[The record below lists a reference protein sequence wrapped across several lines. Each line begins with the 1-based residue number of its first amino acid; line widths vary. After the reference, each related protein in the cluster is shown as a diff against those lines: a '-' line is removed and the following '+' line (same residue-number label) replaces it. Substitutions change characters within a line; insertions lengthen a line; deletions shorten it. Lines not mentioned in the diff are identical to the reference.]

1 MVIPVTYY
9 VNVSVS
15 LTPAG
20 APQAGFG
27 SALYLNDHDSV
38 SADVL
43 MGPYT
48 SPAEVLADGHASGS
62 DIHNFAVAYAQQ
74 SPRASQFY
82 SGLLNTGSD
91 VSTALDAIESF
102 DPAAFYGIAMVPRT
116 STEILDLADWVEAR
130 HKIAMVQSNDP
141 SILDDGEGMSWSVL
155 VGGTATDGTYILT
168 FTGFGLVAPVDV
180 TVTRAAGVPATNA
193 DIGDAF
199 RTALTTAAGGSLSGE
214 LVTASIGGTGATV
227 TFQTADGLIGT
238 VTASGTAV
246 AGAGDLTVTLVDAD
260 IASQLFVGQ
269 YTRTALWYRATDSDL
284 LAERVLARGLGYNL
298 DVQQGEWSW
307 RELFGISGETLTGAQ
322 AANIREANANYF
334 AATQMSAGSNTR
346 PFTFP
351 GRFPNGSSSL
361 GRRISVTTSLDYM
374 HARLEEALVSVL
386 LQSSHGEL
394 FDGSGIG
401 KFDAVTKDAFA
412 KFVAARHLTRITI
425 PAGEED
431 AGETSPFVKWPK
443 PSEVSSAVKQS
454 GVLTAVRAVGHIPQS
469 IDRVVFSLEVRQ

>member
-1 MVIPVTYY
+1 MTIPATYY

-15 LTPAG
+15 LTPSG

-27 SALYLNDHDSV
+27 SALFLNDHSSV
-38 SADVL
+38 SSDVL

-48 SPAEVLADGHASGS
+48 SAAEVLDDGHLSGS
-62 DIHNFAVAYAQQ
+62 PIHDFATAYAQQ
-74 SPRASQFY
+74 SPRATQFY
-82 SGLLNTGSD
+82 SGLFTGGD
-91 VSTALDAIESF
+91 VSNSMDAIEAF
-102 DPAAFYGIAMVPRT
+102 DPAAFYGVAMDSRD
-116 STEILDLADWVEAR
+116 SDDILEMADWIEAR
-130 HKIAMVQSNDP
+130 RKIAMVQSNDA
-141 SILDDGEGMSWSVL
+141 SILDDGEGMQFEATF
-155 VGGTATDGTYILT
+155 GGTPVDGTYRLI
-168 FTGFGLVAPVDV
+168 FTGFGLGSPVNVDVVRAGGTPATNTDLGVSMDAALDTAIGGSLAAVLAPGSISNALGVVSFATLDGLVGTV
-180 TVTRAAGVPATNA
+180 TVTDPESPDGLVATN
-193 DIGDAF
+193 
-199 RTALTTAAGGSLSGE
+199 T
-214 LVTASIGGTGATV
+214 
-227 TFQTADGLIGT
+227 
-238 VTASGTAV
+238 
-246 AGAGDLTVTLVDAD
+246 DAD
-260 IASQLFVGQ
+260 IATQLFLGQ
-269 YTRTALWYRATDSDL
+269 YTRTALWYYATDADL

-307 RELFGISGETLTGAQ
+307 RELFGISGASITGAQ
-322 AANIREANANYF
+322 AENIRAVNANYF
-334 AATQMSAGSNTR
+334 AATQMSAGANTR

-374 HARLEEALVSVL
+374 HARLEEALISVL

-469 IDRVVFSLEVRQ
+469 IDRVVFNLEVRQ

>member
-1 MVIPVTYY
+1 MTVPATYY

-48 SPAEVLADGHASGS
+48 SAAEVLADGHASGS

-74 SPRASQFY
+74 SPRATQFY
-82 SGLLNTGSD
+82 SGLLNTGAD
-91 VSTALDAIESF
+91 VSTALDAIEAF
-102 DPAAFYGIAMVPRT
+102 DPGAFYGIAMVPRD
-116 STEILDLADWVEAR
+116 STAILDLADWVEAR
-130 HKIAMVQSNDP
+130 RKIAMVQSNDA
-141 SILDDGEGMSWSVL
+141 SIIDDGEGQAFSAVFS
-155 VGGTATDGTYILT
+155 GTPTDGTYRLI
-168 FTGFGLVAPVDV
+168 FTGFGLGSPVNVDV
-180 TVTRAAGVPATNA
+180 VRAGGSPATNA
-193 DIGDAF
+193 LLGDAM

-227 TFQTADGLIGT
+227 TFQMADGLLGT
-238 VTASGTAV
+238 VT
-246 AGAGDLTVTLVDAD
+246 VTDPESPDGLVVTETDAD
-260 IASQLFVGQ
+260 IASRLFVGQ

-307 RELFGISGETLTGAQ
+307 RELFGLSGETLTGAQ
-322 AANIREANANYF
+322 AENIRAVNANYF
-334 AATQMSAGSNTR
+334 AATQMSAGANTR

-374 HARLEEALVSVL
+374 HARLEEALISVL

-469 IDRVVFSLEVRQ
+469 IDRVVFNLEVRQ